1 MIVHLLQK
9 KVNRNRKRK
18 LPLWAEDTI
27 GLMVHYCLYANQITE
42 KKKKTPQ
49 VNSSGSIYI
58 SVFKTAHV
66 IMPKQSFVCLVRA
79 NFALRY

>member
-1 MIVHLLQK
+1 MGRRHNWIDGTLLFICK
-9 KVNRNRKRK
+9 SNNRK
-18 LPLWAEDTI
+18 
-27 GLMVHYCLYANQITE
+27 E
-42 KKKKTPQ
+42 KNTPQ

>member
-1 MIVHLLQK
+1 MIVHFLQK

-27 GLMVHYCLYANQITE
+27 GLMVHCCLYTNQITE
-42 KKKKTPQ
+42 KKKKKTQ
-49 VNSSGSIYI
+49 VNSLGSVYM
-58 SVFKTAHV
+58 SVFKTTHV
-66 IMPKQSFVCLVRA
+66 IMPKQNFVCLVKA

>member
-1 MIVHLLQK
+1 MGSRHNWIDGTLLFICK
-9 KVNRNRKRK
+9 SNNRK
-18 LPLWAEDTI
+18 
-27 GLMVHYCLYANQITE
+27 E
-42 KKKKTPQ
+42 KRKTPQ
-49 VNSSGSIYI
+49 VNSSGSIYM